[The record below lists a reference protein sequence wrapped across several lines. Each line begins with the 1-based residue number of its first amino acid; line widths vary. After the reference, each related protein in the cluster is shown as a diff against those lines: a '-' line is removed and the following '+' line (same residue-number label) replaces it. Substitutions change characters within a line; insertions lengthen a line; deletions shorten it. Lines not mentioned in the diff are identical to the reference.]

1 MPTRQP
7 RHENIVVLLSSASF
21 VFIYTQFISEKS
33 LSRAIQHAAVFG
45 FAHAITFG
53 YGSYS
58 YMPIPYAMAH
68 TWFLGTL
75 AEAIAG
81 GVVIGLLIKPEE
93 A

>member
-1 MPTRQP
+1 
-7 RHENIVVLLSSASF
+7 
-21 VFIYTQFISEKS
+21 
-33 LSRAIQHAAVFG
+33 
-45 FAHAITFG
+45 
-53 YGSYS
+53 
-58 YMPIPYAMAH
+58 MPIPYAMAH